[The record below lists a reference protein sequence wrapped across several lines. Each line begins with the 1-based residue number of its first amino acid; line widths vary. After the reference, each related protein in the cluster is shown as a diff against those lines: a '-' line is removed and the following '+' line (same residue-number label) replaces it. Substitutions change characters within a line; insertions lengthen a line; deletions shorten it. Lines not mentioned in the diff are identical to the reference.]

1 MRTPAGSECP
11 YYYEDYHRGRE
22 RQECRLIDD
31 TPNGGRWA
39 PDLCGKCHVPRIAM
53 ANACPNLVLEAKA
66 KLGVLGFGRGVAVSS
81 SCLHTAKPV
90 EVPEIGC
97 GHCHE
102 FLDFSVGN
110 DPSPS

>member
-11 YYYEDYHRGRE
+11 YYFEDFFRGRD
-22 RQECRLIDD
+22 RQECRLIEASH
-31 TPNGGRWA
+31 NGGTWT
-39 PDLCGKCHVPRIAM
+39 PELCGKCRVPRIAA

-66 KLGVLGFGRGVAVSS
+66 KSGLLGIGRGVAVSS
-81 SCLHTAKPV
+81 SCVHIAGPV

-102 FLDFSVGN
+102 FLDFYIR
-110 DPSPS
+110 DE